1 MVVDAVTIIK
11 QSDGRGGFKYPVKA
25 IRVLKANGKSMR
37 ESMLIN
43 GFALNC
49 VIAMQGKEI
58 ISFLLCKISKMIK
71 NYGQLMQL
79 ANDCDSVIHV
89 YENKLIST

>member
-11 QSDGRGGFKYPVKA
+11 QNDGRGGFKYPVKA

-49 VIAMQGKEI
+49 VIAMQGMPKYI
-58 ISFLLCKISKMIK
+58 KGAKIALLDFSLQKAKMKMGVHMLI
-71 NYGQLMQL
+71 
-79 ANDCDSVIHV
+79 NDPD
-89 YENKLIST
+89 KLEDMRKR